1 MNYTLHQLKVFL
13 KIVEFQSITKASEA
27 LFLTQPAVSIQLKR
41 LQDQFE
47 IPLTE
52 VIGRQLYITDFGS
65 KIAEVSRNI
74 LREADAIKTTIDQYN
89 GLLTGKIIVSTVS
102 TGKYIIPYFL
112 TGFMKK
118 YPGVE
123 MVVDVSN
130 REKVLESLAGNESD
144 FSLVSVL
151 PENTPVNKIDLMENR
166 LYMVASSRI
175 HKGKLTPASLAN
187 ETIILREKGSA
198 TRKAMEQY
206 LEKYN
211 ISYKKSMVLVSNE
224 AVKQAVLA
232 GIGFSI
238 MPLIGLRNEIANDS
252 LLICPM
258 KDLPIITSW
267 NLIYDERKKLSPAS
281 TELISYINAHKQ
293 DVVGEYFDF
302 DAFDS

>member
-52 VIGRQLYITDFGS
+52 VIGRQLYITDFGK

-74 LREADAIKTTIDQYN
+74 LKEADAIKTTIDQYN
-89 GLLTGKIIVSTVS
+89 GLLTGKITVSVVS

-123 MVVDVSN
+123 MIVDVSN

-144 FSLVSVL
+144 FSLVSVQ
-151 PENTPVNKIDLMENR
+151 PQNIIVNNIDLMENR
-166 LYMVASSRI
+166 LFMVASSQI
-175 HKGKLTPASLAN
+175 DKGKLTPKSLED

-238 MPLIGLRNEIANDS
+238 MPLIGLRNELANGS
-252 LLICPM
+252 LKICPM
-258 KDLPIITSW
+258 EGLPIVTNW
-267 NLIYDERKKLSPAS
+267 NLIYDQRKKLTPAS
-281 TELISYINAHKQ
+281 AELISYINQHKQ
-293 DVVGEYFDF
+293 VIVDQYFNF
-302 DAFDS
+302 EAYN